1 MSPSSGEREC
11 EHNAQCTRTAGGAK
25 WCDGPRTDKC
35 YWLDN
40 NGGGGPVWRQG
51 GNSIQFAL
59 RNSGKFFRNLQLRW
73 FVVGSRRVYKV
84 IRKLAIL

>member
-40 NGGGGPVWRQG
+40 SGGGPVWRQG
-51 GNSIQFAL
+51 GNSTQFAL
-59 RNSGKFFRNLQLRW
+59 WNSEKLLANHFQDPSIK
-73 FVVGSRRVYKV
+73 VVCCRQ
-84 IRKLAIL
+84 

>member
-40 NGGGGPVWRQG
+40 SGGGGPVWRQG
-51 GNSIQFAL
+51 GNSTRIMEFSKLLGDHFQIREFYAG
-59 RNSGKFFRNLQLRW
+59 SGREFLMKSNP
-73 FVVGSRRVYKV
+73 
-84 IRKLAIL
+84 